1 MEPHLDVAGPADR
14 VVGRGDS
21 PIAAH
26 RGVLAL
32 VSSLGRALLVWVVPV
47 TVIWIPVAR
56 VPGVGNVTL
65 GDASL
70 AALWALVG
78 VALVLR
84 GLADLRA
91 DTLLVAVLAVALGA
105 FTGIGASLNDG
116 AGAFEFSLVMKR
128 FGLASILPVAAV
140 LFRSR
145 ATPGWIRL
153 STALAVTALAVFTLF
168 PDLQSYLPRP
178 DAWDDLF
185 AAEGRAIGPLTNPND
200 LAYAA
205 VALAALHAALV
216 PARPRLADRALLVVV
231 LAAAATCAVSS
242 GSRSGFLGL
251 AAGLLFLLSR
261 SQVSLSTRAAVLVA
275 AVAMFVA
282 GMTYS
287 AVFESRL
294 SRAYDQGLHEENVYT
309 RLDAQALAVRTALV
323 YPFGVGY
330 TDFARATARTGDRP
344 FTTADSVYL
353 DTLLGAGFPGLA
365 CLLALF
371 VVAWGHIGRA
381 ARPAS
386 RRSAV
391 LKGGIVAF
399 LFFGT
404 ATVVPISV
412 FLSPLFFSLVAGASY
427 FGAEGPP

>member
-1 MEPHLDVAGPADR
+1 MGRHLDVMAPAGGA
-14 VVGRGDS
+14 GLGDS
-21 PIAAH
+21 PIAAR
-26 RGVLAL
+26 RGVLAA
-32 VSSLGRALLVWVVPV
+32 VARLGGGLLVVVVPV
-47 TVIWIPVAR
+47 TVIWLPLARIPGA
-56 VPGVGNVTL
+56 GNVTL

-70 AALWALVG
+70 ATLWALVG

-91 DTLLVAVLAVALGA
+91 DTLLIALLAVALGGL
-105 FTGIGASLNDG
+105 TGIGAAANEG

-128 FGLASILPVAAV
+128 FGLASILPVAAI

-145 ATPGWIRL
+145 ATAGWMRL
-153 STALAVTALAVFTLF
+153 SSALAVTGLAAFTLF
-168 PDLQSYLPRP
+168 PDLQSHLPRP

-205 VALAALHAALV
+205 VALAVLHGALLPRA
-216 PARPRLADRALLVVV
+216 PRLADRALLGLV

-251 AAGLLFLLSR
+251 TAALVFILSR
-261 SQVSLSTRAAVLVA
+261 SQVALSTRVAVLCA
-275 AVAMFVA
+275 AVAMFVV

-287 AVFESRL
+287 NVFETRL
-294 SRAYDQGLHEENVYT
+294 SRAYQQGLGEENVYT

-323 YPFGVGY
+323 YPLGVGY
-330 TDFARATARTGDRP
+330 TDFARATARTGDRS

-353 DTLLGAGFPGLA
+353 DTLLGAGFLGLA
-365 CLLALF
+365 CLLGLVF
-371 VVAWGHIGRA
+371 VAWRHVGRA
-381 ARPAS
+381 AGAGS
-386 RRSAV
+386 RRAAV
-391 LKGGIVAF
+391 LRGGIVAF

-412 FLSPLFFSLVAGASY
+412 FLSPLFFSIVGAASYAGA
-427 FGAEGPP
+427 EDPP